1 MRTSPSR
8 LKTWKRR
15 TEPSARLW
23 MMRYA
28 EGVASNAPNGAWRL
42 FPASTPW
49 TGPLAATSSAQ
60 RYFPIDQKPSTRS
73 ESWNKTSLGSA
84 PHAEKGLCRNRWKV
98 DRRRRLRPAHLVM
111 ARRGKNEPILFV
123 AEYEDGTQE
132 FFDVNRW
139 TLRNGDAIAIV
150 IAGEWQRRGRLKA
163 GKIIR
168 VHRAPP
174 TA

>member
-1 MRTSPSR
+1 VAFR
-8 LKTWKRR
+8 LENAQYDPETYRAYVELR
-15 TEPSARLW
+15 EPD
-23 MMRYA
+23 
-28 EGVASNAPNGAWRL
+28 EGRP
-42 FPASTPW
+42 
-49 TGPLAATSSAQ
+49 
-60 RYFPIDQKPSTRS
+60 TRS

-98 DRRRRLRPAHLVM
+98 DRRRRPRPAHLVM
-111 ARRGKNEPILFV
+111 ARRGKNEPILFI